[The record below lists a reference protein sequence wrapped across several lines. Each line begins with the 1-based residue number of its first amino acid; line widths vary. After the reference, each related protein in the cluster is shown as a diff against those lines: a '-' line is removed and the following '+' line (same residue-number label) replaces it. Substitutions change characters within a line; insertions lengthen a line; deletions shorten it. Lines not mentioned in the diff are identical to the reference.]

1 MEFQIPGYIDCF
13 ICSLISNMFMNEIF
27 CFLYSLTI
35 SEGNHESEDDD
46 NFSDA
51 NYEPSFDLTFR

>member
-1 MEFQIPGYIDCF
+1 
-13 ICSLISNMFMNEIF
+13 MFMNEIF

-35 SEGNHESEDDD
+35 SEGNQESEDDD